1 VYVLLTT
8 VLFLFP
14 PDLPATGSNMSTST
28 TYYYQR
34 VAYEPETDY
43 CVAAFAIVF
52 IISTITW
59 FADGRK
65 NYVGPRIE
73 VEFLSGQ
80 AGTQLENP
88 VPAVEHYK
96 A

>member
-1 VYVLLTT
+1 MTIT
-8 VLFLFP
+8 DRF
-14 PDLPATGSNMSTST
+14 S
-28 TYYYQR
+28 
-34 VAYEPETDY
+34 DY

-73 VEFLSGQ
+73 MEVLSGQ
-80 AGTQLENP
+80 VGGAPEQP
-88 VPAVEHYK
+88 IPFVEPYGSK
-96 A
+96 